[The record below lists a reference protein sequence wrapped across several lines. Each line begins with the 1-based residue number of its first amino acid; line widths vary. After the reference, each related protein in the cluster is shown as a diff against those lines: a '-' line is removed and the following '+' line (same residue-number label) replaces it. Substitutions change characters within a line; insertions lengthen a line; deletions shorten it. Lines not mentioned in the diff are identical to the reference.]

1 GIPLTNPTPEA
12 TALYNQYRSQSAGAP
27 ATNPQSTNQTF
38 TQTTQPSGQ
47 TLPSGVAMYGGYQ
60 YGTDPV
66 KDRALEQNIQTRRP
80 DPAAKEAEI
89 QRTIGVIRDL
99 ESQGQDTSAQRKHL
113 RMTLGYTGEIS
124 PQEPQLPDYSW
135 ITEMVNNELAQQRTA
150 IEQELARLQQANELA
165 VTQNNTWLQ

>member
-1 GIPLTNPTPEA
+1 MALNTAEIRRKAEAGIPLTNPTPEAMQLYNQYKSGASSTNNAYTAEVKRKAEAGIPLTNPTPEA
-12 TALYNQYRSQSAGAP
+12 TALYNQYRSQSAGSTGAP

-66 KDRALEQNIQTRRP
+66 KDRALEQNIQTWRS

-99 ESQGQDTSAQRKHL
+99 ESQGQDTSAQIKHL
-113 RMTLGYTGEIS
+113 RRTL
-124 PQEPQLPDYSW
+124 
-135 ITEMVNNELAQQRTA
+135 
-150 IEQELARLQQANELA
+150 
-165 VTQNNTWLQ
+165 